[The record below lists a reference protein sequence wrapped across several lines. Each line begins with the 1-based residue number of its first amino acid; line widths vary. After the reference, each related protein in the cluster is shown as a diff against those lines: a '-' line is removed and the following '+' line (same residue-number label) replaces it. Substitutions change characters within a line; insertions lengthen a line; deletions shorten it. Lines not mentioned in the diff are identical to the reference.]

1 MDGSGDLL
9 GIGGV
14 GDEDEDEIEEG
25 KLHAKSG
32 TLKRLI
38 VLPALDAGLMDQM
51 GAHVD
56 EYVQLSKSGWFLTEN
71 S

>member
-25 KLHAKSG
+25 KLHDKIRNPQETHSG
-32 TLKRLI
+32 TSFGCR
-38 VLPALDAGLMDQM
+38 PDGPN
-51 GAHVD
+51 GC
-56 EYVQLSKSGWFLTEN
+56 SRR
-71 S
+71 